1 MGNTDRVWELM
12 KKIGICM
19 LASWDGQELQA
30 RPMGAYV
37 RPDELAVFFLAD
49 ARHHKDEDIR
59 KYRKVCLAF
68 SDTGAQNYVSVAGDA
83 EVLDDRSII
92 RELWGIPAKAWWNS
106 PDDPNIR
113 LLKVTPLDAQYWDA
127 PGAIGRLCK
136 DGRCSTDR
144 LKAQH
149 GREPQSGDVNE
160 RTEQTKHWWSTAASC
175 SDAISHINHRQ
186 CAGRR
191 R

>member
-1 MGNTDRVWELM
+1 M
-12 KKIGICM
+12 
-19 LASWDGQELQA
+19 
-30 RPMGAYV
+30 
-37 RPDELAVFFLAD
+37 FFLAD

-127 PGAIGRLCK
+127 PGATVAYVK
-136 DGRCSTDR
+136 M
-144 LKAQH
+144 
-149 GREPQSGDVNE
+149 
-160 RTEQTKHWWSTAASC
+160 AAAALTGSRP
-175 SDAISHINHRQ
+175 SMGENRKVAMK
-186 CAGRR
+186 
-191 R
+191 

>member
-1 MGNTDRVWELM
+1 MRAPTSMPCSSLPTRATTN
-12 KKIGICM
+12 
-19 LASWDGQELQA
+19 
-30 RPMGAYV
+30 
-37 RPDELAVFFLAD
+37 
-49 ARHHKDEDIR
+49 EDIT
-59 KYRKVCLAF
+59 KYSKVCLAF

-83 EVLDDRSII
+83 EVLNDRSMI

-113 LLKVTPLDAQYWDA
+113 LLKVIPLDAQCWDA
-127 PGAIGRLCK
+127 PGATVAYK

-144 LKAQH
+144 LKAEH
-149 GREPQSGDVNE
+149 GREPQSGDVND
-160 RTEQTKHWWSTAASC
+160 RTEQTKHSWSAAASC
-175 SDAISHINHRQ
+175 DDAVSHINHRQ